1 MNRRAF
7 VKASG
12 AASLGFALGGCATT
26 AVTPAASLRRRV
38 PLVPVDVSWD
48 RIIRTTVG
56 LRPYRESGFRLE
68 AERLDDKTVIHN
80 FGHGGSGMSLSW
92 GTGYLAADLAV
103 EHGDRRAAVIGCG
116 IVGLTTARQLQR
128 RGFDVTM
135 YAAALPPYTTS
146 NMSWAG
152 FTPVSG
158 LVAANRRTPEWEAKF
173 RRAVDVA
180 YREHQLLVGRGYG
193 VSWIDEYATS
203 DNAVAGR
210 GGGAGGAGAEGAGRG
225 GAAAGAGGGA
235 GGAPGSGAAAAAGG
249 AGAAP
254 PPPLL
259 ASGYELPTTLLQ
271 QGEHPFGT
279 RYARVRPSLRFEPSI
294 YLETLMRDVL
304 AFGAKIEVRK
314 FDTPRDLMTLS
325 EALIVNC
332 TGLGSRE
339 LFGDPEL
346 TPIKGQLVVLVPQPE
361 VNYSVGGMMPRNDGI
376 VLGHVMQRGEWSLEV
391 DEEARREV
399 MENHM
404 RTFGAMRPPEAGA
417 SVAST
422 SRRRDVGESP
432 SEIAKGS
439 PPPVESFFDRVS

>member
-1 MNRRAF
+1 

-12 AASLGFALGGCATT
+12 AASLAFAVGGCATSAGSSVGST
-26 AVTPAASLRRRV
+26 RRSV
-38 PLVPVDVSWD
+38 QLVPVDVSWD

-56 LRPYRESGFRLE
+56 LRPYRESGFRLD
-68 AERLDDKTVIHN
+68 AERFDDRTVIHN

-103 EHGDRRAAVIGCG
+103 QHPERRAAVIGCG

-128 RGFDVTM
+128 RGFDVTI
-135 YAAALPPYTTS
+135 YAASLPPYTTS

-158 LVAANRRTPEWEAKF
+158 LVAGNRRTPEWDGQF
-173 RRAVDVA
+173 RAAVDIA

-203 DNAVAGR
+203 DNPGGGRAGGGGGGG
-210 GGGAGGAGAEGAGRG
+210 GGGAGAV
-225 GAAAGAGGGA
+225 AAAGVGAAGVP
-235 GGAPGSGAAAAAGG
+235 GGAPPGT
-249 AGAAP
+249 P
-254 PPPLL
+254 PSPLL
-259 ASGYELPTTLLQ
+259 PSGFEIPTLTLQ
-271 QGEHPFGT
+271 EGEHPFGT

-294 YLETLMRDVL
+294 YLEAIIRDVL
-304 AFGAKIEVRK
+304 AFGGKIEVRK

-325 EALIVNC
+325 ESLIVNC
-332 TGLGSRE
+332 TGLGSRD

-361 VNYSVGGMMPRNDGI
+361 VTYCVNGMMPRSDGI
-376 VLGHVMQRGEWSLEV
+376 VLGHVMQRGEWSLDV

-404 RTFGAMRPPEAGA
+404 RTFGAMRPPDVVADNGRGRALGGQETLARAEAPGPQ
-417 SVAST
+417 
-422 SRRRDVGESP
+422 ESLTGR
-432 SEIAKGS
+432 AGFS